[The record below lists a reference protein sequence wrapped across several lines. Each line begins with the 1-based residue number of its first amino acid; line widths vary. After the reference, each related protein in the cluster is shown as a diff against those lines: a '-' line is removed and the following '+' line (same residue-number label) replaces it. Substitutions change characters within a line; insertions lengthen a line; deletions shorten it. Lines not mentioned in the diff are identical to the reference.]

1 MKKIL
6 ITGASGMVGYAMCHE
21 SIKQGLNVVGAG
33 RQDRHRISGVRFCNV
48 ELTNEV
54 SLTDLVK
61 KSEPDFIINL
71 AANTDHQACEQDPD
85 TAYKLH
91 VETARLLASLAS
103 TVDARLITISSEA
116 VYGDLGPGPHTEHEI
131 CKPHGIYAATKKG
144 GEEQVIANNSEALV
158 IRCTP
163 VGIVDGEHRSLAG
176 WLYNQLK
183 QGHQVTGYEDWI
195 FSPVSTRS
203 LARLILDP
211 RLDGLAGVFNWGVD
225 ESISKLAFVR
235 GMASA
240 LGYDASLIAAGH
252 RFDNGT
258 FYDVSLDSGK
268 LARKSGIKVPGL
280 RELFED
286 FSADAALIEGQYK

>member
-6 ITGASGMVGYAMCHE
+6 IIGASGMVGNAMCHE
-21 SIKQGLNVVGAG
+21 AINQGLNVVGAG
-33 RQDRHRISGVRFCNV
+33 RQDRHRISGVRFRNV
-48 ELTNEV
+48 ELTNDV

-61 KSEPDFIINL
+61 NSEPDFIINL

-85 TAYKLH
+85 AAYKLH
-91 VETARLLASLAS
+91 VQTAGVLASLAS
-103 TVDARLITISSEA
+103 TVGARLIHVSSEA
-116 VYGDLGPGPHTEHEI
+116 VYGDLGRGPHTEREM

-144 GEEQVIANNSEALV
+144 GEEQVLANNSEALV

-183 QGHQVTGYEDWI
+183 QGQQVTGYEDWI

-211 RLDGLAGVFNWGVD
+211 RLDGLSGVFNWGVD
-225 ESISKLAFVR
+225 DAISKLTFVK

-240 LGYDASLIAAGH
+240 LGYEASIIVAGH

-268 LARKSGIKVPGL
+268 LARESGIQVLAL

-286 FSADAALIEGQYK
+286 LSADAASIGGQYK